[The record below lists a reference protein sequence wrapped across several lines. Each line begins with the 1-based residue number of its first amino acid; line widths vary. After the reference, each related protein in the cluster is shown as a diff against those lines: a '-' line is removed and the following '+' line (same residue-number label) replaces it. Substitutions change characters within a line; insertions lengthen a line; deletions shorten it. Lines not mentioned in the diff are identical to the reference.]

1 MLPLDSD
8 SSTGLAIQVASS
20 ATDLPTSEAFLA
32 WVNLARQG
40 DDGEVTLR
48 IVDEAESAQLNQQ
61 FRDKRGATN
70 VLSFPVADLDMPLP
84 PDVVPDLG
92 DLVIC
97 APLVASEAA
106 EQKKP
111 SLNHWAHL
119 TLHGVLH
126 LRGFDH
132 QDDGQA
138 ERMENLEIDLLQQL
152 GIANPYQTES
162 TEFP

>member
-1 MLPLDSD
+1 MLLDSD
-8 SSTGLAIQVASS
+8 SSTGLAVQNASS
-20 ATDLPTSEAFLA
+20 AADLPTFETFLT

-61 FRDKRGATN
+61 FRNKSGATN
-70 VLSFPVADLDMPLP
+70 VLSFPVADLEMPLP

-106 EQKKP
+106 EQNKP
-111 SLNHWAHL
+111 LEAHWAHL
-119 TLHGVLH
+119 TLHGMLH

-132 QDDGQA
+132 QDDDQA
-138 ERMENLEIDLLQQL
+138 ERMENLEIELLHQL
-152 GIANPYQTES
+152 GIANPYLTDLTES
-162 TEFP
+162 P